1 MVWIFP
7 DGLDTLEMLDNLE
20 VLDTLDVLE
29 IPVTARLPG
38 AP

>member
-7 DGLDTLEMLDNLE
+7 DGLDTLDMLDNLE